1 MNPRRLRLL
10 REFEASVKEL
20 QSEGFGRGGDD
31 KTKLNEFKDQIKE
44 SYASAPK
51 EFLEEVSGIAH
62 AQYPAITHTHLTQP
76 CLPPHRRGDR
86 TCLTRRCR
94 H

>member
-31 KTKLNEFKDQIKE
+31 RTKLNEFKDQIKE

-62 AQYPAITHTHLTQP
+62 AQYPAITHPSHSLASLLTGEETG
-76 CLPPHRRGDR
+76 HV
-86 TCLTRRCR
+86 
-94 H
+94 